1 MKFRTTTA
9 YPDPSSETPRYR
21 EASADESKLRAA
33 LAASQ
38 RRLDAAVARIE
49 SLLANDR
56 LHADKVAALARAA
69 AKAQRLAYRDELTG
83 LPNRRLLK
91 ERFDQAVALAARNR
105 QQVALLFLDIDGFKG
120 INDRFGHAAGDSL
133 LQQVA
138 ARLTEC
144 IRSSDTACRYGGDEF
159 VILLPTIENEHGV
172 TATAHKIRSILAP
185 HYTIAGTEIEV
196 HASIG
201 TAVYPVHGRAYLELI
216 EASDREM
223 YQNKSSRSPHRLAD
237 HRNPLTGSSP

>member
-1 MKFRTTTA
+1 MKHTTIPA
-9 YPDPSSETPRYR
+9 SAEPACATPGYR
-21 EASADESKLRAA
+21 EVRAEEGKLRDA

-49 SLLANDR
+49 RLLANDR

-69 AKAQRLAYRDELTG
+69 EKAQQLAYRDELTG

-105 QQVALLFLDIDGFKG
+105 QKVALLFLDIDGFKG

-159 VILLPTIENEHGV
+159 VILLPTIENEHSV
-172 TATAHKIRSILAP
+172 TVTAHKIRSILAA
-185 HYTIAGTEIEV
+185 HYTVAGTEVEV

-223 YQNKSSRSPHRLAD
+223 YQNKPAHSSRRLAD
-237 HRNPLTGSSP
+237 NCNPLTGSSP